1 MLKAVFSSGLLQGS
15 LFHLWQNQK
24 NRIMKKIAVL
34 CGGFSG
40 ESVVSLK
47 SAAMVMDNIDRS
59 LYSPFKV
66 EMDRNKWIAY
76 VDGGTVP
83 IDRSDFTFTHAGK
96 KHGFDAVFMMIHGT
110 PGEDG
115 VLQGYFELLNIPVTS
130 GGVTNMS
137 LTFNKKLTTR
147 ILGSMGYNVAK
158 SLVVKRTEGY
168 SSSFII
174 RNVGLPCFVKPN
186 CGGSSIGAS
195 RVNVPEELHL
205 AVDKAL
211 SVGDQVIIEE
221 FIEGTEVTN
230 GVIVINEKVTALP
243 ITEIVSKKAFFD
255 FEAKYQGASEEI
267 TPARL
272 PEDLTLRIR
281 QTSEDIYRK
290 LDCAGMIRIDYLIR
304 EGELFVV
311 EVNTVPGFSEASI
324 IPQQAAVAGM
334 DKKALIST
342 VLQSIGM

>member
-1 MLKAVFSSGLLQGS
+1 
-15 LFHLWQNQK
+15 
-24 NRIMKKIAVL
+24 MKKIAVL

-40 ESVVSLK
+40 ESVVSLR
-47 SAAMVMDNIDRS
+47 SASMVMDNIDRS
-59 LYSPFKV
+59 LYAPVKV
-66 EMDRNKWIAY
+66 ELRTDAWLAHENGMEIPVNKH
-76 VDGGTVP
+76 
-83 IDRSDFTFTHAGK
+83 DFTWEFNGEK
-96 KHGFDAVFMMIHGT
+96 RNVDAVFMMIHGT

-115 VLQGYFELLNIPVTS
+115 VLQGYFELLGLPVTT
-130 GGVTNMS
+130 GGVTTMA
-137 LTFNKKLTTR
+137 LTFNKKMTTR

-168 SSSFII
+168 SSSFIV

-205 AVDKAL
+205 AINKAL
-211 SVGDQVIIEE
+211 DVGDQAIIEE

-230 GVIVINEKVTALP
+230 GVIVVDGKITALP
-243 ITEIVSKKAFFD
+243 ITEIVSKRAFFD

-272 PEDLTLRIR
+272 SEELTRRIQ

-304 EGELFVV
+304 QGDVFVV

-334 DKKALIST
+334 DKQTLITT
-342 VLQSIGM
+342 VLRSIGV

>member
-1 MLKAVFSSGLLQGS
+1 
-15 LFHLWQNQK
+15 
-24 NRIMKKIAVL
+24 MKKIAVL

-40 ESVVSLK
+40 ESVVSLR
-47 SAAMVMDNIDRS
+47 SASMVMDNIDRS
-59 LYSPFKV
+59 LYAPVKV
-66 EMDRNKWIAY
+66 ELRPDAWLAHENGMEIPVNKH
-76 VDGGTVP
+76 
-83 IDRSDFTFTHAGK
+83 DFTWEFNGEK
-96 KHGFDAVFMMIHGT
+96 RSVDAVFMMIHGT

-115 VLQGYFELLNIPVTS
+115 VLQGYFELLGLPVTT
-130 GGVTNMS
+130 GGVTTMA
-137 LTFNKKLTTR
+137 LTFNKKMTTR

-168 SSSFII
+168 SSSFIV

-205 AVDKAL
+205 AINKAL
-211 SVGDQVIIEE
+211 DVGDQAIIEE

-230 GVIVINEKVTALP
+230 GVIVVDGKITALP

-272 PEDLTLRIR
+272 SEELTRRIQ

-304 EGELFVV
+304 QGDVFVV

-334 DKKALIST
+334 DKQTLITT
-342 VLQSIGM
+342 VLRSIGV